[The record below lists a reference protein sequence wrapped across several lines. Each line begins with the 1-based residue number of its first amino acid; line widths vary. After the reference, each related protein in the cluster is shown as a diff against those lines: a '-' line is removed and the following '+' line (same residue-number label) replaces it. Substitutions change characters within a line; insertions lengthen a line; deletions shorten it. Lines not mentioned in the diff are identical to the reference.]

1 MSYLDTIRNY
11 SSAIAF
17 AEAGEF
23 DDAKRLAGMAPNA
36 GKAKS
41 GILQYINKVFS
52 AAALA
57 EGGLHKEASELMDQA
72 PATRGPKE
80 RPSFIELVG
89 LQHAPVHVLVS
100 S

>member
-1 MSYLDTIRNY
+1 MSYLDTIRNHGA
-11 SSAIAF
+11 AIAF

-23 DDAKRLAGMAPNA
+23 EEAKGMAGVRT
-36 GKAKS
+36 GKARL
-41 GILQYINKVFS
+41 GVLQYINRMM
-52 AAALA
+52 AAAAFA
-57 EGGLHKEASELMDQA
+57 EGGLHEEARALADQGA
-72 PATRGPKE
+72 STRVPQQ